1 MDDFPITT
9 IARQCRDDDPGK
21 TFTYSAITFKQLL
34 IWDKFDG
41 LLSKFV
47 PAILLFQYFIV
58 FTILEI
64 NQTAKNSGFY
74 WKRVPVDGTS
84 HLVLYHSNERVRIA
98 NFNDINAKCDLIEAF
113 FVHVDGSE
121 LELERKIVNKDMR
134 ELPLN
139 EFYEKLKQVHESDD
153 LETGI
158 PQDVQHSY
166 LKPLL
171 REYQK
176 KGVKWMLSKELR
188 TEKVERHYI
197 GIRSKFDSG
206 KELFLDT
213 LSYRI
218 LTQKPIDEFVPSGG
232 LLTGEK

>member
-1 MDDFPITT
+1 M
-9 IARQCRDDDPGK
+9 CR
-21 TFTYSAITFKQLL
+21 LL
-34 IWDKFDG
+34 
-41 LLSKFV
+41 
-47 PAILLFQYFIV
+47 LLFQFFIV
-58 FTILEI
+58 YKILEI

-74 WKRVPVDGTS
+74 WKRVPADGTL
-84 HLVLYHSNERVRIA
+84 HLVLHHSNEKVRIA

-113 FVHVDGSE
+113 FVNVDGSE
-121 LELERKIVNKDMR
+121 LELERKTVNNDMK
-134 ELPLN
+134 ELPVN
-139 EFYEKLKQVHESDD
+139 EFYEKLKQAHESDD

-197 GIRSKFDSG
+197 EIRSKFDSA

-213 LSYRI
+213 LSFRI
-218 LTQKPIDEFVPSGG
+218 LTQKPIEVLVPSGG
-232 LLTGEK
+232 LLTGEKWQ